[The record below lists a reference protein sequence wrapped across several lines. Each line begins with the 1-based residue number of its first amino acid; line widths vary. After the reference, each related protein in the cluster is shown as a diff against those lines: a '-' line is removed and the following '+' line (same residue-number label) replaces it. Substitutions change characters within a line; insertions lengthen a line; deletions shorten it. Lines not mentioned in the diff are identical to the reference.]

1 MRTLGS
7 ASWIAALALSG
18 LTGCVS
24 EFAAD
29 ATASFLAEAAP
40 GGRAHFDYETAGI
53 ATANGIVQLEG
64 LHRVSPDNDQLTLLL
79 AQGYVVYAFGWVM
92 GDYDEAAFALD
103 YDRADRIKQ
112 RGYLMYSRAE
122 ALMHKLFVK
131 RDAEVDKV
139 LHDPE
144 KLLAYLRE
152 EYDDPEEDVEMVLWW
167 ALTWGSTITNSPD
180 FDALVDLPTVKTL
193 ARHAMELDER
203 YENAGALALLGG
215 FESSYPEQL
224 GGNWKLGR
232 QYFERAIALTERRNH
247 LHLINFARTYAVNA
261 QDRALFL
268 SLINEVLQAPDQG
281 NEFRLSNKVAR
292 RRAEVYA
299 NHVDDWFAE

>member
-1 MRTLGS
+1 MRTRDS
-7 ASWIAALALSG
+7 APWIVVLAFVG

-29 ATASFLAEAAP
+29 ATAAFLAEAAP
-40 GGRAHFDYETAGI
+40 GARAHFDYETAGV
-53 ATANGIVQLEG
+53 AAANGIVQLEG
-64 LHRVSPDNDQLTLLL
+64 MRRVSPGNDQLTLLL

-92 GDYDEAAFALD
+92 SDYDEAVFAVD
-103 YDRADRIKQ
+103 FDRADRIKQ

-122 ALMHKLFVK
+122 SLMHKLFVE
-131 RDAEVDKV
+131 RDPGVEKV
-139 LHDPE
+139 LHDPDQ
-144 KLLAYLRE
+144 LLAYLRQ

-180 FDALVDLPTVKTL
+180 FDALMDLTTVKTL

-203 YENAGALALLGG
+203 YENAGALAMLGG
-215 FESSYPEQL
+215 FESSYPEAL

-232 QYFERAIALTERRNH
+232 QYFERAIELTQRRNH

-261 QDRALFL
+261 QDKALFL

-292 RRAEVYA
+292 RRAQVYIS
-299 NHVDDWFAE
+299 HVDDWFAE